1 MTAVMMDDD
10 FMIDSDAEMSAI
22 DEDFSDYDDDEN
34 VALPSVKK
42 GSKPAAAAGGAKG
55 KGKAN
60 TGAKKNAAKNN
71 NNAGKKKGLAQR
83 NTNTID
89 DDEDDDDE
97 QVVVKPSSSSN
108 KKTVEEQYQKMEQQE
123 HILKRPDTYI
133 GSTSPSEDEEMFIYD
148 SNEDAIVKKK
158 ITYTP
163 GLFKIFDESKFF
175 DCGRCL
181 VVSIS

>member
-10 FMIDSDAEMSAI
+10 FMVDSDAEMSAI
-22 DEDFSDYDDDEN
+22 DESFSDYDDDDEN

-60 TGAKKNAAKNN
+60 AGAKKNAASN

-83 NTNTID
+83 NTNMIDEGND
-89 DDEDDDDE
+89 DDEDG
-97 QVVVKPSSSSN
+97 VMVVKPSSSSSSN
-108 KKTVEEQYQKMEQQE
+108 KKTVEERYQKMEQQE

-148 SNEDAIVKKK
+148 SNEDAIIKKK

-163 GLFKIFDESKFF
+163 GLFKIFDESKFLF
-175 DCGRCL
+175 RL
-181 VVSIS
+181 